1 MQLTVWAAPALATGA
16 WLAGGG
22 GGACGFVNRLNKTWL
37 TPGAS
42 SDQTTFRLPFVS
54 ATICPS
60 DEKPE
65 SFETFCAAEKN
76 VAPASVE
83 RVKKMLALPGVLSIH
98 TRLVPPAASTFITAL
113 IEFPGLFDTFVVE
126 KLAPPSL
133 ECAKYMSLLKAGGT
147 LSCHAT

>member
-1 MQLTVWAAPALATGA
+1 
-16 WLAGGG
+16 
-22 GGACGFVNRLNKTWL
+22 VNRLNKTWF

-65 SFETFCAAEKN
+65 SLETFL
-76 VAPASVE
+76 
-83 RVKKMLALPGVLSIH
+83 RRRKKRRSGIRRTREEDARIARCPIH
-98 TRLVPPAASTFITAL
+98 PHQIDSAGASTFITGL
-113 IEFPGLFDTFVVE
+113 IEFPELFDTFVVE

-133 ECAKYMSLLKAGGT
+133 ECAKAYVFVKGGGT